1 LNDPVCCL
9 VRISG
14 RVQQVGF
21 RMWTL
26 REARRLRIQGWVRNM
41 PDGRVE
47 ACLAA
52 TPGQLAEMLEALR
65 QGPPLARVTA
75 VERLD
80 IDPPGPL
87 EDFTIME

>member
-1 LNDPVCCL
+1 MSHDACWL

-21 RMWTL
+21 RMWTFS
-26 REARRLRIQGWVRNM
+26 EARRLDVQGWVRNM

-52 TPGQLAEMLEALR
+52 PPERLERMLESLR
-65 QGPPLARVTA
+65 QGPPLARVDA
-75 VERLD
+75 VERAD
-80 IDPPGPL
+80 IDPPANLDGFRVL
-87 EDFTIME
+87 